1 MDGFLVF
8 GIGKVYCLDE
18 HLSIISEA
26 ALGETID
33 EIIQVFHRIRRGVA
47 DPLLEEFF
55 GTLDEK
61 AINRVFVES
70 QVVAEDFSR
79 LYNVKTQQYEDV
91 RLWRQLRLDFLDSAI
106 PSKEEKWL
114 HDIALGVSRI
124 AVREAAGRSD
134 QLIIQAMNTLDDV
147 EKVQNLMISRLREW
161 YGLHFPEAA
170 NAIENGQ
177 TLARIVT
184 EGGARKGIENNP
196 DLLKLLTDSSV
207 KAELLEQS
215 IGAEILEPDMAM
227 IQSLAHQIL
236 DLYTFR
242 EQLEKYL
249 DESMH
254 VLAPNLR
261 ALIGPVIGAR
271 LIGLAGGLEK
281 LARYPASTIQV
292 LGAEQALFRALKT
305 GAKPPKHG
313 VIFQHTLIHSAPW
326 WQRGKI
332 ARILAGKIAI
342 AARIDLYSGQYVAD
356 ELKQTV
362 LSRVAEVKRKY
373 PTAPKRP
380 PSKPQ
385 KRPTKRKRFGK
396 RAKSH
401 TLKKRRTGTERKSS

>member
-18 HLSIISEA
+18 HFTIISEA

-33 EIIQVFHRIRRGVA
+33 EIILVFNRIRLGVT
-47 DPLLEEFF
+47 DSLLAEFF
-55 GTLDEK
+55 STLGEK
-61 AINRVFVES
+61 AVNRVYVES
-70 QVVAEDFSR
+70 QVIAEDFSR
-79 LYNVKTQQYEDV
+79 LYNVKALQYEDV
-91 RLWRQLRLDFLDSAI
+91 RLWRKLRQDFLDRAI
-106 PSKEEKWL
+106 PSKDEEQL
-114 HDIALGVSRI
+114 HDIALGISRI
-124 AVREAAGRSD
+124 AVREAAGRND

-184 EGGARKGIENNP
+184 EGGSRKGIEKNP
-196 DLLKLLTDSSV
+196 DLLKLLTDASV
-207 KAELLEQS
+207 KDELLEQS
-215 IGAEILEPDMAM
+215 IGAEILESDMVM
-227 IQSLAHQIL
+227 VQSLASQIL

-271 LIGLAGGLEK
+271 LIGLAGGIEK
-281 LARYPASTIQV
+281 LAHYPASTIQV

-313 VIFQHTLIHSAPW
+313 AIFQHTLIHSAPW

-342 AARIDLYSGQYVAD
+342 AARIDFYSGQYVAD

-385 KRPTKRKRFGK
+385 KRPTKRKHFRK
-396 RAKSH
+396 RSKSH
-401 TLKKRRTGTERKSS
+401 APKKRRTGTERKSS

>member
-1 MDGFLVF
+1 MDGFLIF

-18 HLSIISEA
+18 HFSIISEA
-26 ALGETID
+26 DLGETVD
-33 EIIQVFHRIRRGVA
+33 EIILVFHRIRRGVA
-47 DPLLEEFF
+47 DSLLAEFF

-61 AINRVFVES
+61 AVNRIYVES

-79 LYNVKTQQYEDV
+79 LYNVKALQYEDI
-91 RLWRQLRLDFLDSAI
+91 RLWRKLRQDFLDSAI
-106 PSKEEKWL
+106 PSKDEKRL
-114 HDIALGVSRI
+114 HEIALGVSRI
-124 AVREAAGRSD
+124 AVREAAGQND

-147 EKVQNLMISRLREW
+147 EKVQNLMVSRLREW

-184 EGGARKGIENNP
+184 EGGSRRDIEENP
-196 DLLKLLTDSSV
+196 NLLKLLTDSSV

-215 IGAEILEPDMAM
+215 IGAEILESDMVM
-227 IQSLAHQIL
+227 VQSLARQIL

-242 EQLEKYL
+242 EQLERYL

-271 LIGLAGGLEK
+271 LIGLAGGIEK

-313 VIFQHTLIHSAPW
+313 AIFQHTLVHSAPW

-342 AARIDLYSGQYVAD
+342 AARIDFYSGQYVAD

-385 KRPTKRKRFGK
+385 KRPTKRKHFRK
-396 RAKSH
+396 KSKSH
-401 TLKKRRTGTERKSS
+401 APKKRRTDTERKSS